1 MGNFTKSKPGNKR
14 KTLANG
20 RSAEAPEHW
29 TKLLRST
36 GETLAWR
43 ALPLA
48 AQAAYPWVKFEWKG
62 PKANNNGKIRL
73 SVRQLAD
80 RMGCSINTAAKALQE
95 LQAKGFLVV
104 TEQAVLGVDGE
115 AKGPS
120 FEITEV
126 ALPTSAKGEYGRQLY
141 KQWAGEDFPV
151 MKARANNPYG
161 NNGRGGT
168 KSHLKND
175 DSAVIKFETKT
186 RGAS

>member
-95 LQAKGFLVV
+95 AKSQV
-104 TEQAVLGVDGE
+104 TSAADEKAKAEAEIAV
-115 AKGPS
+115 
-120 FEITEV
+120 EV
-126 ALPTSAKGEYGRQLY
+126 AEEL
-141 KQWAGEDFPV
+141 V
-151 MKARANNPYG
+151 KACA
-161 NNGRGGT
+161 
-168 KSHLKND
+168 
-175 DSAVIKFETKT
+175 
-186 RGAS
+186 